1 MNEVTSLVLRRM
13 RKPLIL
19 IVSVYSIAI
28 AGLIFIPGLDDQG
41 NVWHMDIFHAF
52 YFVSYTATT
61 IGFGE
66 LPYPLTEAQRLW
78 TLLII
83 YLTVTSWFYALG
95 TVVSLIQNKNFQ
107 NVVKESSFK
116 RDIRNIHRPY
126 YVVCGI
132 GETGKAVIDALL
144 EEHFGAVVIE
154 QKEDI
159 SERTLSDTLE
169 YVPHLT
175 ANAANPEALELAG
188 VQQSKCHGVI
198 ALTSSDE
205 ANLKIAI
212 TSKLL
217 HPNINV
223 VCRSEY
229 KEHEDNMLSFGTNHI
244 INPFE
249 SFASIF
255 KMALH
260 SPSMHLIY
268 EWLTGSS
275 EISLSTPINIK
286 QGHWIL
292 LGYGR
297 FGQQLHKVLRENNI
311 RTVVIDPKE
320 KTNNIFINSRNS
332 EDSFIVGTGTD
343 AETLTAAGIDSAA
356 GIIAGSD
363 NDSNNLS
370 IIMTARQLNKHVFVV
385 GRQNYKSNAILYSKI
400 NEHYDKELQRV
411 QEDIFDIAHIVVQ
424 PSEIIARKVRAI
436 LIAPLLVD
444 FINNSLDKDEE
455 WANITISRL
464 SAVIGDNPPH
474 IWTVT
479 ISKEKTP
486 AVAHALGY
494 GRSILLKH
502 IIQDSVDHEKALPC
516 VPLLLKRGDD
526 IQLLPDEQTEIRAF
540 DQILFCGIRDI
551 KYAMTSTLTDLST
564 LNYVMTSK
572 NEPQSYVWK
581 KISRHLLKEER
592 RATPRHKPH
601 R

>member
-19 IVSVYSIAI
+19 IVSVYSVAI
-28 AGLIFIPGLDDQG
+28 VVLTFIPGMDDNG
-41 NVWHMDIFHAF
+41 NVWYMDIFHAF

-66 LPYPLTEAQRLW
+66 IPYPLTEGQRLW
-78 TLLII
+78 SLLII
-83 YLTVTSWFYALG
+83 YLTVISWFYALG
-95 TVVSLIQNKNFQ
+95 TVVALIQNKNFQ
-107 NVVKESSFK
+107 SVAKESAFK
-116 RDIRNIHRPY
+116 RDIKNMHRPY
-126 YVVCGI
+126 YIVCGL

-154 QKEDI
+154 KKEDI
-159 SERTLSDTLE
+159 SERSLSDSLE

-175 ANAANPEALELAG
+175 ADASDPGIIEKAG
-188 VQQSKCHGVI
+188 VQLSKCHGVI

-205 ANLKIAI
+205 TNLKIAI
-212 TSKLL
+212 SSKLL
-217 HPNINV
+217 HQNINV

-229 KEHEDNMLSFGTNHI
+229 KEHEENMLSFGTNHI
-244 INPFE
+244 INPFD

-255 KMALH
+255 RMALH

-275 EISLSTPINIK
+275 EISLSTPIDIK
-286 QGHWIL
+286 EGHWIL

-297 FGQQLHKVLRENNI
+297 FGQQLHEALKENNI
-311 RTVVIDPKE
+311 RTVVIDPKS
-320 KTNNIFINSRNS
+320 KTKNIFENNRHPD
-332 EDSFIVGTGTD
+332 DSFIIGTGTD
-343 AETLTAAGIDSAA
+343 AETLTAAGIDAAA

-370 IIMTARQLNKHVFVV
+370 IIMTARQLNKHVFII
-385 GRQNYKSNAILYSKI
+385 GRQNFKNNAVLYEKI
-400 NEHYDKELQRV
+400 NEHYDKELHRD
-411 QEDIFDIAHIVVQ
+411 EENIFSIAHITVQ
-424 PSEIIARKVRAI
+424 PSEIIARKIRAI

-444 FINNSLDKDEE
+444 FINHSLHKDEE

-464 SAVIGDNPPH
+464 SAVIGDNPPY
-474 IWTVT
+474 IWTVN
-479 ISKEKTP
+479 INKEGTP
-486 AVAHALGY
+486 AVAQALGF

-502 IIQDSVDHEKALPC
+502 IVQDPVDLSRPLPC

-526 IQLLPDEQTEIRAF
+526 IQLLPNEQTEIKAF
-540 DQILFCGIRDI
+540 DQLLFCGLRKV
-551 KYAMTSTLTDLST
+551 KYAMSPTLVDLSI

-572 NEPQSYVWK
+572 NEPQSYLWK
-581 KISRHLLKEER
+581 KITRYLQKEER
-592 RATPRHKPH
+592 RVSPR
-601 R
+601 